1 MPVVAYQIMYIQ
13 GGDLETS
20 NLVAHIDSQFFEEKN
35 NTCFTV
41 LQEYYHFILQKNH
54 HTFPVIPSCP
64 NPGQREKIN
73 LIFILIQLSEM
84 HGAERVI

>member
-41 LQEYYHFILQKNH
+41 LQDIIILFWKR
-54 HTFPVIPSCP
+54 TIIRFLLSLPAPIPDK
-64 NPGQREKIN
+64 EKK
-73 LIFILIQLSEM
+73 LT
-84 HGAERVI
+84 